1 MTQVDMIINADMFIN
16 AFSSIFK
23 TKVVTTYANKM
34 KEDTAI
40 GSNFLENKIECQM
53 FIQMSGSLR
62 SYKTIRAGDNK
73 RQNLGV
79 SIISFMF
86 L

>member
-34 KEDTAI
+34 KEDTVI
-40 GSNFLENKIECQM
+40 GSNFLENKIDLFKCQDH
-53 FIQMSGSLR
+53 FGLIRPSELA
-62 SYKTIRAGDNK
+62 KTSDR
-73 RQNLGV
+73 
-79 SIISFMF
+79 ISE
-86 L
+86 